1 VNPVL
6 GDGNSSSRLS
16 PNDEGRS
23 VTINLKS
30 NRKDSPMVQSPPKLL
45 TLEEFLELPETKPA
59 SEYIDGAIIQKPMPQ
74 GKHSI
79 LQREL
84 SLALT
89 TTLRSDKTAQAFPE
103 LRCTF
108 GGRSIVPDI
117 AIFRTQHIPRESNGD
132 VANLFNLHP
141 DWTIEI
147 LSPNQSHTKVVRNI
161 LHCID
166 HGTEMGWMLDPEE
179 HCIFVYDSDKS
190 VQLLDNNEM
199 VLPVPKF
206 AQTVQLRVGEIF
218 DWLKA

>member
-1 VNPVL
+1 
-6 GDGNSSSRLS
+6 
-16 PNDEGRS
+16 
-23 VTINLKS
+23 
-30 NRKDSPMVQSPPKLL
+30 MVQSPPKSL

-84 SLALT
+84 SFALT
-89 TTLRSDKTAQAFPE
+89 AVFRSDKTAQAFPE

-117 AIFRTQHIPRESNGD
+117 AIFRTQNIPRESNGD
-132 VANLFNLHP
+132 IANLFNHPP

-147 LSPNQSHTKVVRNI
+147 LSPSQSHTKVVRNI

-166 HGTEMGWMLDPEE
+166 HGTEMGWMLDSEE
-179 HCIFVYDSDKS
+179 HCIFVYDSNKS
-190 VQLLDNNEM
+190 VQVLDKSNE
-199 VLPVPKF
+199 VLTVPKF
-206 AQTVQLRVGEIF
+206 AQKVQLKVEEIF
-218 DWLKA
+218 GWLKV

>member
-1 VNPVL
+1 
-6 GDGNSSSRLS
+6 
-16 PNDEGRS
+16 
-23 VTINLKS
+23 
-30 NRKDSPMVQSPPKLL
+30 MVQSPPKLL
-45 TLEEFLELPETKPA
+45 TLEEFLALPETKPA

-84 SLALT
+84 SFALT
-89 TTLRSDKTAQAFPE
+89 ATFRSDKTAQAFPE

-108 GGRSIVPDI
+108 GGRSLVPDL

-132 VANLFNLHP
+132 VANVFNLHP

-166 HGTEMGWMLDPEE
+166 YGTDMGWLLDPEE
-179 HCIFVYDSDKS
+179 HCIFIYDSDKS
-190 VQLLDNNEM
+190 VQVLDRTDAI
-199 VLPVPKF
+199 LPVPKF
-206 AQTVQLRVGEIF
+206 AQTVQLTVGEIF

>member
-1 VNPVL
+1 
-6 GDGNSSSRLS
+6 
-16 PNDEGRS
+16 
-23 VTINLKS
+23 
-30 NRKDSPMVQSPPKLL
+30 MVQLSSKSL

-84 SLALT
+84 SFALT
-89 TTLRSDKTAQAFPE
+89 ATFRSNKTAQAFPE

-117 AIFRTQHIPRESNGD
+117 AIFRTQNIPRESNGD
-132 VANLFNLHP
+132 IANVFNRPP

-166 HGTEMGWMLDPEE
+166 HGTEMGWMLDSEE
-179 HCIFVYDSDKS
+179 RCIFVYDSGKS
-190 VQLLDNNEM
+190 LQVFDNTDM

-206 AQTVQLRVGEIF
+206 AQTVQLKVGEIF

>member
-1 VNPVL
+1 
-6 GDGNSSSRLS
+6 
-16 PNDEGRS
+16 
-23 VTINLKS
+23 
-30 NRKDSPMVQSPPKLL
+30 MVQSPLKSL

-59 SEYIDGAIIQKPMPQ
+59 SEYIDGAIRQKPMPQ

-84 SLALT
+84 SFALT
-89 TTLRSDKTAQAFPE
+89 AIFKSDKTAQAFPE

-117 AIFRTQHIPRESNGD
+117 AIFRTEHIPRESNGD
-132 VANLFNLHP
+132 VANAFNRPP

-166 HGTEMGWMLDPEE
+166 HGTEMGWMLDSEE
-179 HCIFVYDSDKS
+179 HCIFVYNSDKS
-190 VQLLDNNEM
+190 VQVLDDTDI
-199 VLPVPKF
+199 VLPVPEF
-206 AQTVQLRVGEIF
+206 AQTVQLKVGEIF

>member
-1 VNPVL
+1 MVKLP
-6 GDGNSSSRLS
+6 
-16 PNDEGRS
+16 
-23 VTINLKS
+23 IKS
-30 NRKDSPMVQSPPKLL
+30 L
-45 TLEEFLELPETKPA
+45 TLEEFLKLSETKPA
-59 SEYIDGAIIQKPMPQ
+59 SEYIDGSITQKPMTQ

-84 SLALT
+84 SFALT
-89 TTLRSDKTAQAFPE
+89 AKFRSDKTAQAFPE

-117 AIFRTQHIPRESNGD
+117 AIFRTQNIPRESNGD
-132 VANLFNLHP
+132 VANLFKQPP

-166 HGTEMGWMLDPEE
+166 HGTEMAWMLDSEE

-190 VQLLDNNEM
+190 VQVLDNTDM
-199 VLPVPKF
+199 ILPVPKF
-206 AQTVQLRVGEIF
+206 AQTVQLKVEEIF

>member
-1 VNPVL
+1 MDSL
-6 GDGNSSSRLS
+6 FALS
-16 PNDEGRS
+16 
-23 VTINLKS
+23 
-30 NRKDSPMVQSPPKLL
+30 L

-59 SEYIDGAIIQKPMPQ
+59 TEYIDGATVQKPMPQ

-84 SLALT
+84 SFALT
-89 TTLRSDKTAQAFPE
+89 TIFRSDKTAQAFPE

-117 AIFRTQHIPRESNGD
+117 AIFLTQHIPRESNGD
-132 VANLFNLHP
+132 IANLFNQPP

-166 HGTEMGWMLDPEE
+166 HG
-179 HCIFVYDSDKS
+179 IFRTFQYS
-190 VQLLDNNEM
+190 LFIIEF
-199 VLPVPKF
+199 KF
-206 AQTVQLRVGEIF
+206 AV
-218 DWLKA
+218 

>member
-1 VNPVL
+1 
-6 GDGNSSSRLS
+6 
-16 PNDEGRS
+16 
-23 VTINLKS
+23 
-30 NRKDSPMVQSPPKLL
+30 MVQSPLKSL

-59 SEYIDGAIIQKPMPQ
+59 SEYIDGAIRQKPMPQ

-84 SLALT
+84 SFALT
-89 TTLRSDKTAQAFPE
+89 AIFKSDKTAQAFPE

-132 VANLFNLHP
+132 VANVFNRPP

-161 LHCID
+161 LYCID
-166 HGTEMGWMLDPEE
+166 HGTEMGWMLDSEE

-190 VQLLDNNEM
+190 VQVLDDTDI
-199 VLPVPKF
+199 VLPVPEF
-206 AQTVQLRVGEIF
+206 AQTVQLKVGEIF

>member
-1 VNPVL
+1 
-6 GDGNSSSRLS
+6 
-16 PNDEGRS
+16 
-23 VTINLKS
+23 
-30 NRKDSPMVQSPPKLL
+30 MVKSPPKSL
-45 TLEEFLELPETKPA
+45 TLAEFLEIPETKPA
-59 SEYIDGAIIQKPMPQ
+59 SEYIDGTIIQKPMPQ

-84 SLALT
+84 SFALT
-89 TTLRSDKTAQAFPE
+89 STFRTNKIAQAFPE

-117 AIFRTQHIPRESNGD
+117 AVFLTEHIPRESNGD
-132 VANLFNLHP
+132 IANVFNLNP

-166 HGTEMGWMLDPEE
+166 HGTELGWMLDSEE

-190 VQLLDNNEM
+190 VQVFDNSDM

-206 AQTVQLRVGEIF
+206 GQMVQLKVGEIF
-218 DWLKA
+218 AWLKA